1 MNHPLLMMNL
11 MSALY
16 WFDEALQSHFQAQGR
31 ARVSRAQSL
40 LLANIAAGEHRAT
53 RLARNL
59 GVSRQAISQM
69 LSDME
74 AAGLVSVGP
83 DPADRRA
90 RIVSFHPAAEE
101 LREVARQVL
110 ADLEAELGRRIGADV
125 LDQLRAALQADW
137 GPSPLAGTAGG

>member
-31 ARVSRAQSL
+31 SKVSRAQSL
-40 LLANIAAGEHRAT
+40 LLANIAAGEHRAA
-53 RLARNL
+53 RLAKNL

-74 AAGLVSVGP
+74 AAKMVAVSP
-83 DPADRRA
+83 DPDDQRA
-90 RIVSFHPAAEE
+90 RIVSFHPDADD
-101 LREVARQVL
+101 LRQVARRVL
-110 ADLEAELGRRIGADV
+110 SELENELGRRIGRKA
-125 LDQLRAALQADW
+125 LTSLRAALAADW
-137 GPSPLAGTAGG
+137 GPSPVAPR